1 MTPIEPQ
8 HAFFGAKNTLLP
20 VAPLGDLFGE
30 QFHGLGESS
39 LVVSIWAIRDPESH
53 ASQS

>member
-8 HAFFGAKNTLLP
+8 HAFFGAKNTLLL
-20 VAPLGDLFGE
+20 VAPRGELFHE